1 MSLAAA
7 SKRHDYNMSDGVTTM
22 NKNFRFMIPTQSAQP
37 MIKKNRLYLY
47 GIWLGIWLAAWWLTG
62 QFASAQPVATRL
74 IISSTNAES
83 APTIELGLLAIDG
96 AGNPLDLNTQTITI
110 LHNGQPIPPENIQL
124 AGTKDVGTF
133 ILLVLDVPPGVQGE
147 LPAIQAVVESLA
159 AEPNMREGV
168 DYVAAYR
175 VDEVAASP
183 LLEPANFHNSVRN
196 LFASPLAPTQGPTA
210 LLDSLLGLL
219 NNMESLK
226 PNPGM
231 AAAIVLVSDG
241 TDTVSTQAQPADIP
255 IRAAELGIPIHTI
268 WLDNSNIQNKEVG
281 QTYLTQLAQGT
292 GGVTTI
298 VDNTEAIQTIWNSVA
313 AFRTHTIVQYTVPG
327 ITGGTFPVVVGLQG
341 SPGVQATTSVTV
353 AAAAPSVVI
362 DLPPESRTLT
372 LIDLN
377 SPVELSFATDVS
389 WIDGVER
396 SVTRAQLIVNGIVV
410 QELDPTALDRFTVA
424 ITNFTFGT
432 NRVQISVTDSEGNR
446 ATSPEL
452 VLTIN
457 QGAEEVIPEAVQ
469 PPSGLAQTWEGLASV
484 RVYLIGCVAIILLFI
499 TFAVLA
505 ILLRKFPILRLL
517 RLDSTLRKIPWL
529 RPYIADMQYAQSA
542 GRQVQH
548 YGGKLQRYTPEVRG
562 RTGKDEAAVRP
573 QPFLE
578 VVESVSRVNK
588 RIDFDKPEMKLGRS
602 PKQADFA
609 FEDDVTMSRLHCTIV
624 QEGGDYRI
632 YDDQSTSGS
641 FVNEQRVPE
650 YGLQLV
656 DGDEVRLGAVKLR
669 FRQP

>member
-1 MSLAAA
+1 
-7 SKRHDYNMSDGVTTM
+7 M
-22 NKNFRFMIPTQSAQP
+22 NKKIHCIRTVQTSRSRPQNHRHPLVYS
-37 MIKKNRLYLY
+37 L
-47 GIWLGIWLAAWWLTG
+47 WLVGWLVVWWLTG
-62 QFASAQPVATRL
+62 QFASAQPVASRI
-74 IISSTNAES
+74 IISSVSAES

-96 AGNPLDLNTQTITI
+96 AGNPIDLNSQTLTI

-124 AGTKDVGTF
+124 AGTKDEGTF
-133 ILLVLDVPPGVQGE
+133 TLLVLDVPPGVQGE
-147 LPAIQAVVESLA
+147 LPAIQAAVESLA

-183 LLEPANFHNSVRN
+183 LLEPANFHNTVRN
-196 LFASPLAPTQGPTA
+196 LFASPLAPTQGATA
-210 LLDSLLGLL
+210 LLDSLIGLL

-231 AAAIVLVSDG
+231 AAAIVLMSDG
-241 TDTVSTQAQPADIP
+241 TDTVSTQAQPADVP

-268 WLDNSNIQNKEVG
+268 WLNNTNLQNPGVG
-281 QTYLTQLAQGT
+281 QTYMTQLAQGT
-292 GGVTTI
+292 GGVSATI
-298 VDNTEAIQTIWNSVA
+298 DNTEAIQTIWTNIA
-313 AFRTHTIVQYTVPG
+313 AFRVHTLVQYTVPG
-327 ITGGTFPVVVGLQG
+327 AVGGTFPVVVGLQG
-341 SPGVQATTSVTV
+341 SPGVQAATSVTIP
-353 AAAAPSVVI
+353 AAAPSVVI
-362 DLPPESRTLT
+362 DVPPESRTLT

-377 SPVELSFATDVS
+377 NPVELSFSTNVS

-396 SVTRAQLIVNGIVV
+396 SITSARLLVNGIEV
-410 QELDPTALDRFTVA
+410 QTIDPTQLDRFTAA

-457 QGAEEVIPEAVQ
+457 QGAEEVIPPVVQ
-469 PPSGLAQTWEGLASV
+469 PPSGTSQLWERLAGSQVYILTCVGIIVLFFVFTILALV
-484 RVYLIGCVAIILLFI
+484 
-499 TFAVLA
+499 
-505 ILLRKFPILRLL
+505 LRKFPILRLL
-517 RLDSTLRKIPWL
+517 RLDATLRRIPWL

-542 GRQVQH
+542 GRQAQH
-548 YGGKLQRYTPEVRG
+548 YGGKLQRYAPDKRG
-562 RTGKDEAAVRP
+562 RTGKDEAAARP

-578 VVESVSRVNK
+578 VLESVSRVNK
-588 RIDFDKPEMKLGRS
+588 RIDLDKPEMKLGRS
-602 PKQADFA
+602 PKQSDFA
-609 FEDDVTMSRLHCTIV
+609 FEDDVTVSRLHCSIV
-624 QEGGDYRI
+624 QEGGDYRV
-632 YDDQSTSGS
+632 YDDQSTSGT

-656 DGDEVRLGAVKLR
+656 DGDEIRLGAIKLR